1 MIKLFAFTSSTKL
14 KQPKEREGK
23 KKKRLNLESSQNN
36 GLVNFLN
43 S

>member
-23 KKKRLNLESSQNN
+23 KKKKTQSGKQSE
-36 GLVNFLN
+36 
-43 S
+43 